1 MKLKVLLGVMVLC
14 GVVSFAQSSDPILM
28 RINGLP
34 VTRSEFEYSYNKNNA
49 EGVIDK
55 KTINDY
61 IPLFVAYKLKVEAA
75 KDAKLDTLNSFQ
87 KEFAGYR
94 NQQIRP
100 AFITDED
107 VEAEAKKLYAETQ
120 QQIDNNGGMLKLAH
134 ILILVPQHADS
145 LTQLSAKNRI
155 DSIYTALKK
164 GADFAKLAKELS
176 QDQGSASKGGELSW
190 IVKGQTLK
198 EFEDAAWAMKDGEM
212 SKPVKTAVGWHIILR
227 KGYQNFYSY
236 ESQRDAIMNY
246 ISQRGLKE
254 NIIDKKLDSL
264 AKAQHTT
271 ASDILDAKRQ
281 EMEAND
287 LNLKY
292 LIQEYHDGLLV
303 YEISNREVWE
313 KAQQDFLG
321 QESFFKRNRK
331 NYKWEEPRFKG
342 MAYCTRQA
350 EDIEN
355 VKKAVKGKPFEK
367 WAEILRSTFNSDS
380 VLRIRVEEGIFK
392 KGYNA
397 LVDKQIFGKDTLAT
411 PIKDFPYTA
420 VYGKKISA
428 PETVDDV
435 RQQVISDYQEELEK
449 RWVERLRKLYRV
461 EIDENV
467 LQTVNKH

>member
-61 IPLFVAYKLKVEAA
+61 IPLFIAYKLKVEAA

-94 NQQIRP
+94 DQQIRP

-145 LTQLSAKNRI
+145 LTQLSAKHRI

-212 SKPVKTAVGWHIILR
+212 SKPVKTAVGWHVILR
-227 KGYQNFYSY
+227 KEHQNFYSY

-313 KAQQDFLG
+313 KAQQDYLG
-321 QESFFKRNRK
+321 QENFFKRNRK

-411 PIKDFPYTA
+411 PLKDFPYTA

-428 PETVDDV
+428 PETIDDV
-435 RQQVISDYQEELEK
+435 RQQVISDYQEALEK
-449 RWVERLRKLYRV
+449 RWVERLRKLYRI

>member
-1 MKLKVLLGVMVLC
+1 MKLKVLLGVMLLC

-28 RINGLP
+28 RINGQS

-94 NQQIRP
+94 DQQIRP

-176 QDQGSASKGGELSW
+176 QDQGSTSKGGELSW

-227 KGYQNFYSY
+227 KGHQNFYSY
-236 ESQRDAIMNY
+236 ASQRDAIMNY

-254 NIIDKKLDSL
+254 NIIDMKLDSL
-264 AKAQHTT
+264 AKAQHSTP
-271 ASDILDAKRQ
+271 SEILDAKRQ
-281 EMEAND
+281 EMEEKD
-287 LNLKY
+287 PNLKY

-342 MAYCTRQA
+342 MAYSTRQA

-411 PIKDFPYTA
+411 PLKDFPYTA

-435 RQQVISDYQEELEK
+435 RQQVISDYQEALEK
-449 RWVERLRKLYRV
+449 HWVEALRKRYRV

>member
-94 NQQIRP
+94 DQQIRP

-145 LTQLSAKNRI
+145 LTQLSAKHRI

-227 KGYQNFYSY
+227 KGHQNFYSY
-236 ESQRDAIMNY
+236 ASQRDAIMNY
-246 ISQRGLKE
+246 ISQRGLKD

-271 ASDILDAKRQ
+271 VSDILDAKRQ

-313 KAQQDFLG
+313 KAQQDYLG
-321 QESFFKRNRK
+321 QENFFKRNRK

-350 EDIEN
+350 EDIDN

-411 PIKDFPYTA
+411 PLKDFPYTA

-435 RQQVISDYQEELEK
+435 RQQVISDYQEALEK
-449 RWVERLRKLYRV
+449 YWVEALRKRYRV

>member
-1 MKLKVLLGVMVLC
+1 MKLKVLLGVMLLC

-28 RINGLP
+28 RINGQS

-61 IPLFVAYKLKVEAA
+61 IPLFVSYKLKVEAA

-87 KEFAGYR
+87 KEFASYR
-94 NQQIRP
+94 DQQIRP

-145 LTQLSAKNRI
+145 LTQLSAKHRI

-164 GADFAKLAKELS
+164 GAVFAKLAKELS

-212 SKPVKTAVGWHIILR
+212 SKPVKTAVGWHVILR
-227 KGYQNFYSY
+227 KEHQNFYSY

-271 ASDILDAKRQ
+271 ASDVLDAKRQ
-281 EMEAND
+281 EMEAKD

-313 KAQQDFLG
+313 KAQQDVLG
-321 QESFFKRNRK
+321 QENFFKRNRK
-331 NYKWEEPRFKG
+331 DYKWEEPRFKG

-350 EDIEN
+350 EDIDN

-367 WAEILRSTFNSDS
+367 WADILRSTFNSDS

-411 PIKDFPYTA
+411 PIKDFPHTA